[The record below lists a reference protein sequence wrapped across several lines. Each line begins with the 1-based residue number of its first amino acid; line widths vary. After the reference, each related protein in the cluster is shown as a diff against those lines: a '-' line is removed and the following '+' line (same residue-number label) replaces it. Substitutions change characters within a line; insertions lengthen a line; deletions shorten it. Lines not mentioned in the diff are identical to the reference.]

1 MKLDD
6 IDCEEMIYKNREK
19 EMAKQFLFEWFT
31 NELENHSNPDTLLI
45 NLVSQAIE
53 WGFEQGVISQR

>member
-6 IDCEEMIYKNREK
+6 IDCEEMIYKNRER
-19 EMAKQFLFEWFT
+19 EMSKQFLIEWFT
-31 NELENHSNPDTLLI
+31 NELENKSNNDISLI
-45 NLVSQAIE
+45 NLVSQAIK